1 MAKLLLKADG
11 VICDVWCP
19 LDPPPPYEPP
29 EKWEGPHVAHRF
41 AEAIGT
47 LLKLPLGPLGPRAIT
62 NLWPKY
68 RLEWNDLL
76 AQVADG
82 GDAAEQ
88 ARLERNTV
96 RIPPSSHEISCM
108 EACLDWPRDFLRNEY
123 ELARAFNLVGFAAA
137 REISIE
143 DIVRRGRYAGVRS
156 STVWHQLAIEGAK
169 RVAAGLRIAH
179 LAVF

>member
-11 VICDVWCP
+11 VICDAWCP
-19 LDPPPPYEPP
+19 LDPSPPYEPP

-68 RLEWNDLL
+68 RLEWDDLL

-88 ARLERNTV
+88 ARQERNTV

-108 EACLDWPRDFLRNEY
+108 EICLGWPGDSSARRDRTGTRLQFGRLC
-123 ELARAFNLVGFAAA
+123 
-137 REISIE
+137 
-143 DIVRRGRYAGVRS
+143 RRTRD
-156 STVWHQLAIEGAK
+156 QC
-169 RVAAGLRIAH
+169 
-179 LAVF
+179 